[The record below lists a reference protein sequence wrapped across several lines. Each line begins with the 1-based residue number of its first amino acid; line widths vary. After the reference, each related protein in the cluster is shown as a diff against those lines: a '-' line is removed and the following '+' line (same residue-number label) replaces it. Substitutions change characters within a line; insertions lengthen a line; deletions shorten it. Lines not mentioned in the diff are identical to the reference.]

1 MQIITD
7 LSLNSQSSK
16 EFLRKLC
23 IKKLPAPIEKGYFII
38 SVPIWF
44 SSGTFDPT
52 CNILDKINDI
62 QTNHESAITYFLV
75 EYS

>member
-23 IKKLPAPIEKGYFII
+23 IKELPAPIEKGYVII

-44 SSGTFDPT
+44 PSGTFDPT
-52 CNILDKINDI
+52 CDILDIINDI

-75 EYS
+75 KYS

>member
-7 LSLNSQSSK
+7 LSLNSQSSR

-23 IKKLPAPIEKGYFII
+23 VTELPAPIEKGYFII

-44 SSGTFDPT
+44 PSGTFDQT
-52 CNILDKINDI
+52 CNMLEVINGI

>member
-7 LSLNSQSSK
+7 LSPNSQSSK

-23 IKKLPAPIEKGYFII
+23 VKELPAPIEKAYFIM

-44 SSGTFDPT
+44 PSGTFDPT

>member
-44 SSGTFDPT
+44 PSRTFDPT
-52 CNILDKINDI
+52 CNILEVINGI